1 MFQIPQIISAPIP
14 IQQQQQQQLP
24 PAPLSPI
31 IIPQQQSLPSQ
42 QQSSPIIP
50 LTQNDINDAQ
60 EISKILQ
67 QCHNGVENKYNV
79 TENNIEYDND
89 SNHKTIK
96 DESDDENEPTVEVPK
111 SPQPK
116 IKFES
121 DENSNNSIDDEL
133 KENVKLKN
141 LQVRTIV
148 FKDIRRPGRDYSS
161 LLDHLNEVK
170 GNFETRFNFIQMCIN
185 ESLRFRR
192 KKMADSIQDWWEK
205 QIDTLNIS

>member
-1 MFQIPQIISAPIP
+1 M
-14 IQQQQQQQLP
+14 
-24 PAPLSPI
+24 
-31 IIPQQQSLPSQ
+31 
-42 QQSSPIIP
+42 
-50 LTQNDINDAQ
+50 
-60 EISKILQ
+60 
-67 QCHNGVENKYNV
+67 
-79 TENNIEYDND
+79 
-89 SNHKTIK
+89 
-96 DESDDENEPTVEVPK
+96 PT

-116 IKFES
+116 NKFES
-121 DENSNNSIDDEL
+121 DENSNNSIDDEQ